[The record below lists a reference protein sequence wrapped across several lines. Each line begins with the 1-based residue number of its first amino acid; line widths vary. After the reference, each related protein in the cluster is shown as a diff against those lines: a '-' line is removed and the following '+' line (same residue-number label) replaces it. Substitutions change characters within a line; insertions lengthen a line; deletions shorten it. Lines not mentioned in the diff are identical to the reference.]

1 MNFFLLNLLWFQLL
15 SLGSILGLDLSPSQN
30 LLFWIMNVSVNQYFE
45 CSSYWFDQNFKK
57 TKFLPRSIKQ
67 VVTCFFDP
75 LEPSKVQNPT
85 ATHGARD
92 DYLKVYWRHA
102 AGDLDFY
109 QVFIKHNN
117 TFLQNKT
124 VQKTQSECV
133 FTGLVPG
140 RLYTV
145 LVNTWSGFYEA
156 SASTHGRTCE

>member
-1 MNFFLLNLLWFQLL
+1 M
-15 SLGSILGLDLSPSQN
+15 
-30 LLFWIMNVSVNQYFE
+30 
-45 CSSYWFDQNFKK
+45 
-57 TKFLPRSIKQ
+57 
-67 VVTCFFDP
+67 
-75 LEPSKVQNPT
+75 QNPT

-92 DYLKVYWRHA
+92 DYLKVYWHHA
-102 AGDLDFY
+102 AGDFDLY

-145 LVNTWSGFYEA
+145 LVDTWSGLYEA